1 MKIKKAVI
9 TAAGLGTRM
18 LPATK
23 SIPKEM
29 LPIVDKPALQYQ
41 VEECVRSGIK
51 DILIIISRGK
61 QTIEDHFDFA
71 PELDKKLRD
80 GGKIQLADE
89 VRSITDMANIVY
101 VRQAEQTG
109 LGNAVLCAKGF
120 TGDEPFALI
129 LGDDVIIG
137 ETPAVS
143 ELCGAFET
151 YGKAVVGIKRVPD
164 DWVLRYGTVRVKDL
178 ADGNF
183 AVDAMLEKAP
193 IEQAYSN
200 YAILGRYIL
209 TPDIYPILA
218 KQGRG
223 AGGEI
228 QLTDSL
234 AKIAANVGMIGV
246 PFSGERYDMGNKND
260 MLRAIIDVALTRDDL
275 RDVFIKLIK
284 DKADIFRD

>member
-41 VEECVRSGIK
+41 VEECVRSGIT
-51 DILIIISRGK
+51 DILMITSRGK
-61 QTIEDHFDFA
+61 QTIEDHFDYA
-71 PELDKKLRD
+71 PELDHILRN
-80 GGKIQLADE
+80 GGKNKLADE
-89 VRSITDMANIVY
+89 IRAISDSVRITY
-101 VRQAEQTG
+101 VRQAEQLG
-109 LGNAVLCAKGF
+109 LGHALLCARGF
-120 TGDEPFALI
+120 TGDEPFALV

-143 ELCGAFET
+143 ELAAAFEIH
-151 YGKAVVGIKRVPD
+151 GKAAVGIKRVPD
-164 DWVLRYGTVRVKDL
+164 DWVKRYGTVRVKDL
-178 ADGNF
+178 PDGNF

-193 IEQAYSN
+193 IGQAYSN

-209 TPDIYPILA
+209 TPEIYPLLE
-218 KQGRG
+218 KQEKG

-234 AKIAANVGMIGV
+234 AKIAESVGIIGV
-246 PFSGERYDMGNKND
+246 PFTGERYDMGNKAD
-260 MLRAIIDVALTRDDL
+260 MLRAIVEVALAKDELKDE
-275 RDVFIKLIK
+275 FGKLIK
-284 DKADIFRD
+284 EKALSIK

>member
-41 VEECVRSGIK
+41 VEECVRSGIT
-51 DILIIISRGK
+51 DILMITSRGK
-61 QTIEDHFDFA
+61 QTIEDHFDYA
-71 PELDKKLRD
+71 PELDHILRG
-80 GGKIQLADE
+80 GGKNKLADE
-89 VRSITDMANIVY
+89 IRAISDSVRITY
-101 VRQAEQTG
+101 VRQAEQLG
-109 LGNAVLCAKGF
+109 LGHAVLCAKGF
-120 TGDEPFALI
+120 TGDEPFALV

-143 ELCGAFET
+143 ELAAAFQIH
-151 YGKAVVGIKRVPD
+151 GKATVGIKRVPD
-164 DWVLRYGTVRVKDL
+164 DWVARYGTVRVKDL
-178 ADGNF
+178 PDGNF

-193 IEQAYSN
+193 FGKAYSN
-200 YAILGRYIL
+200 FAILGRYIL
-209 TPDIYPILA
+209 TPDIYPLLE
-218 KQGRG
+218 KQEKG

-234 AKIAANVGMIGV
+234 AKIAESVGIIGV
-246 PFSGERYDMGNKND
+246 PFTGERYDMGNKAD
-260 MLRAIIDVALTRDDL
+260 MLRAIVEVALSRDELKDEFG
-275 RDVFIKLIK
+275 RLIK
-284 DKADIFRD
+284 EKALSIN